1 MRRLVSFLLLVLIGG
16 GISLALR
23 SQFQPKAARV
33 SAVPDGDVEIAW
45 IHTTTSAQT
54 WERFVAGV
62 HEAARQTP
70 DMDVDDSAAFLD
82 QTAAVPE
89 VTVGFRGRPNR
100 IRIRWYKLS
109 GEVGTREW
117 VSRLAERDPPP
128 VAFVG
133 GGSSD
138 RAIELAKALRDQ
150 ETWKGPKPLL
160 CLTTATADWA
170 DADLPHDPAA
180 GDQVRLIDLYPGRSF
195 RFCFTNSAMARAVL
209 DFVWQ
214 TPGLRPHGPVAPPAA
229 LGLLGAVNG
238 WNGVS
243 VAPLLFHEMPPQAHI
258 LSWMDDPYSADLALR
273 FRELFRPDSG
283 MGLECTSV
291 GVTEIRYSVGTF
303 NSVNEREKGGT
314 GLILDEATPPRG
326 RKMLLVLPAVT
337 QPARRMI
344 RAFAADSPLI
354 GRSMVA
360 VTGDGVSF
368 NTVYRDG
375 EVAWPTRELSVPL
388 VFFAHQNPVAW
399 ADDDPTPLATR
410 TSTDDVLL
418 FADIVRQLG
427 QHLRHPAPTTS
438 ADDLLQR
445 IHNDPFFGPDGERR
459 TGRGEYVIVM
469 RPVIGDDD
477 RVAKEAHFEVYTRAG
492 GRRWERIKH
501 LTK

>member
-1 MRRLVSFLLLVLIGG
+1 MRRTLPFLVLILVGG
-16 GISLALR
+16 AASLALR
-23 SQFQPKAARV
+23 SQFLPKAARV
-33 SAVPDGDVEIAW
+33 SHVPAGDVEIAW
-45 IHTTTSAQT
+45 IHTTTNAQT

-62 HEAARQTP
+62 HEAARQVR

-89 VTVGFRGRPNR
+89 VTVGFRNQENR

-117 VSRLAERDPPP
+117 VSRLADREPPP

-133 GGSSD
+133 GATSD

-170 DADLPHDPAA
+170 DADLPRDAS
-180 GDQVRLIDLYPGRSF
+180 GDQVRLLDLYPGRSF

-214 TPGLRPHGPVAPPAA
+214 TPGLRPHGPAAPPAV
-229 LGLLGAVNG
+229 LSMLGAGNP
-238 WNGVS
+238 WNGVA
-243 VAPLLFHEMPPQAHI
+243 VVPLLSRELPPQAHI

-291 GVTEIRYSVGTF
+291 GVTEIRYSVGTIG
-303 NSVNEREKGGT
+303 SVNEREKGGT
-314 GLILDEATPPRG
+314 GLILDEGTPPRG
-326 RKMLLVLPAVT
+326 RKQLLVLPAVT

-375 EVAWPTRELSVPL
+375 EVAWPTRDLSIPL

-399 ADDDPTPLATR
+399 ADDDPTPIATR

-418 FADIVRQLG
+418 FADIVRLLG
-427 QHLRHPAPTTS
+427 QHLRKPAPT
-438 ADDLLQR
+438 ADADELLAR
-445 IHNDPFFGPDGERR
+445 LRADPFFGPDGERP
-459 TGRGEYVIVM
+459 TGRGEFVVVL
-469 RPVIGDDD
+469 RPIIGDDD
-477 RVAKEAHFEVYTRAG
+477 RVAKEAHFEVHTRGA
-492 GRRWERIKH
+492 GRRWTRIKH